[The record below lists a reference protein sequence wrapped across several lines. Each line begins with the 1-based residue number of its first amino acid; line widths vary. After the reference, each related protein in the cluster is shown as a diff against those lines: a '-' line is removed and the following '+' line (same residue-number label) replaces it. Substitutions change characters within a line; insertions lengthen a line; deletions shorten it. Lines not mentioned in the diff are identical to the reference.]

1 VSKCEENLDCA
12 MASGRPLLGRDIGEA
27 VACALSPVVVGGT
40 LGIVEIVGFSTG
52 LLAGGTVG
60 LVAARLRLRLLAE
73 PSASGIRRRRAGDG
87 ESVSAALAD
96 LEYPPRYDQW
106 LGAVCLVVGIAALA
120 AIPLFE
126 PGGRL
131 TLYLVAAALVAFV
144 SAGGAIG
151 AASMRSR
158 QPR

>member
-1 VSKCEENLDCA
+1 
-12 MASGRPLLGRDIGEA
+12 
-27 VACALSPVVVGGT
+27 
-40 LGIVEIVGFSTG
+40 
-52 LLAGGTVG
+52 
-60 LVAARLRLRLLAE
+60 
-73 PSASGIRRRRAGDG
+73 
-87 ESVSAALAD
+87 
-96 LEYPPRYDQW
+96 
-106 LGAVCLVVGIAALA
+106 VCFVVGIAALA

-131 TLYLVAAALVAFV
+131 TLYLVAAALVAFA